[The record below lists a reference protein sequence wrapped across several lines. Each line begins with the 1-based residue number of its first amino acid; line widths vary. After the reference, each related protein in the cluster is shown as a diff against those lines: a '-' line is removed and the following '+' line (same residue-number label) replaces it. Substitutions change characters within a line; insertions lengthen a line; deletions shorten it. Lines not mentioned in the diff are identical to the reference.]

1 MGKSVVIFH
10 VFLILAQNFNI
21 SAESILKL
29 SALIEHAHYHK
40 DNYGDNF
47 ITFLSEHYGN
57 LTTTHENQHTEHKDL
72 PFKDHHPH
80 ILCHTN
86 VLFLFIHNNDY
97 ILIRHFFEKQSKNF
111 YYQELFSSFE
121 KPPFFQPPK
130 IA

>member
-1 MGKSVVIFH
+1 MGKLIVIFH
-10 VFLILAQNFNI
+10 ALLILAQNFNI
-21 SAESILKL
+21 TAEGILKL

-40 DNYGDNF
+40 YTYGDNF

-57 LTTTHENQHTEHKDL
+57 LRTAHENQHHEHKDL
-72 PFKDHHPH
+72 PFKDHLH

-86 VLFLFIHNNDY
+86 VLFTFIEYNHY
-97 ILIRHFFEKQSKNF
+97 IIIHHFFEKQSKNF
-111 YYQELFSSFE
+111 HYQELFSSFE